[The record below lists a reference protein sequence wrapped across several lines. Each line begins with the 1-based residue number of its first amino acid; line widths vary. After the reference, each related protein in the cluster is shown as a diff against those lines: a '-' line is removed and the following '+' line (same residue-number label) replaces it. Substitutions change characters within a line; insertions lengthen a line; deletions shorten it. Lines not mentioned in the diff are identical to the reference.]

1 MQLLQSYSIVVP
13 FHDCRL
19 RDFTSRSLFASALPL
34 HAVWRFLCL
43 YRSPQVWSAHA
54 TAPLKSS
61 EIPRSL
67 GPVLVVSQ
75 HFSTMSSLADRQVCV
90 TGGATCPDW
99 TPLRV
104 SIPRAQHAVSM
115 WMFMEMVHHPPRV
128 HAFCFKQ
135 LLVLPEVQRQA
146 LRHCVPEGLQE
157 NFRRVVSSSLS
168 ISAWPVLSQKISLT
182 IVSCLSNWL
191 VSTAF
196 TGTVRI
202 RFPQYK
208 TPASSSALFTS

>member
-1 MQLLQSYSIVVP
+1 
-13 FHDCRL
+13 
-19 RDFTSRSLFASALPL
+19 
-34 HAVWRFLCL
+34 
-43 YRSPQVWSAHA
+43 
-54 TAPLKSS
+54 
-61 EIPRSL
+61 
-67 GPVLVVSQ
+67 
-75 HFSTMSSLADRQVCV
+75 MSSLADRQVCV

-135 LLVLPEVQRQA
+135 LLVLREVQRQA
-146 LRHCVPEGLQE
+146 LRISGGSTGKLQTRGFLE
-157 NFRRVVSSSLS
+157 LEHLCLASSLTED
-168 ISAWPVLSQKISLT
+168 LT
-182 IVSCLSNWL
+182 HHRLLPFQL
-191 VSTAF
+191 V
-196 TGTVRI
+196 GLDGLYRI